1 MLISDSTMRSA
12 PMDFDA
18 FQEGR
23 DAYLDDR
30 SRESN
35 PFPAG
40 SRRRRLWDDGW
51 VKERDEPARRQP
63 KVAKGSA
70 LDRASVADA

>member
-1 MLISDSTMRSA
+1 
-12 PMDFDA
+12 MDFDA

-35 PFPAG
+35 PFPPG
-40 SRRRRLWDDGW
+40 SRRRHLWDNGW
-51 VKERDEPARRQP
+51 VTERDEPAVRRQP
-63 KVAKGSA
+63 KVAKRPA
-70 LDRASVADA
+70 TEKASVADA

>member
-1 MLISDSTMRSA
+1 
-12 PMDFDA
+12 MDFDA

-40 SRRRRLWDDGW
+40 SKRRRLWDDGW
-51 VKERDEPARRQP
+51 VKERDEPASPRSL
-63 KVAKGSA
+63 KSAKSRPA
-70 LDRASVADA
+70 ESTSIADA

>member
-1 MLISDSTMRSA
+1 
-12 PMDFDA
+12 MDFDA

-35 PFPAG
+35 PFAAG

-51 VKERDEPARRQP
+51 VKERDEPAGRRQP
-63 KVAKGSA
+63 KAAKRPSA
-70 LDRASVADA
+70 ESTTVVDT

>member
-1 MLISDSTMRSA
+1 
-12 PMDFDA
+12 MDFDA

-35 PFPAG
+35 PFAAG

-63 KVAKGSA
+63 KVAKRPSA
-70 LDRASVADA
+70 ESTTVVET

>member
-1 MLISDSTMRSA
+1 
-12 PMDFDA
+12 MDFDA

-51 VKERDEPARRQP
+51 VTERDEPAAVREP
-63 KVAKGSA
+63 KAAKRPSS
-70 LDRASVADA
+70 DRAPAADA